1 MRRFFVLA
9 ILSSTAFAADNLP
22 DGPGKDTL
30 KKVCDGC
37 HSPENVIGL
46 AKTRDDWEALVGNM
60 ASNGAQGTDEQFDQ
74 IVAYLAAYFP
84 KVVNVNKASA
94 KGLAAGL
101 QLSSKEAEALV
112 SYRTQ
117 NGDFKSL
124 EDIQKVPGVD
134 AAKIAA
140 KKNILQF

>member
-1 MRRFFVLA
+1 MRRFFLLA
-9 ILSSTAFAADNLP
+9 MLASTAFAEDHLP

-74 IVAYLAAYFP
+74 IVNYLAAYFP
-84 KVVNVNKASA
+84 KAVNVNKASA
-94 KGLAAGL
+94 KDLAAGL
-101 QLSSKEAEALV
+101 QLSSKAAEAIV
-112 SYRTQ
+112 NYRTQ
-117 NGDFKSL
+117 NGDFKSM
-124 EDIQKVPGVD
+124 EDVQKVPGVD
-134 AAKIAA
+134 PAKIAA
-140 KKNILQF
+140 KKSILVF